1 MDTCTACHAEI
12 ADASYRN
19 GKVLCAPCWRTQ
31 TAAALREAIGDYL
44 LAEEAGTSWF
54 DLKPARERILPLMQ
68 ALDLWAVNYGGQVFV
83 RHLPLSVG
91 GILLG
96 DAHVAVHPC
105 CHLSQADEA
114 A

>member
-1 MDTCTACHAEI
+1 MDTCTACHTEVE
-12 ADASYRN
+12 DASYRH
-19 GKVLCAPCWRTQ
+19 GKALCAPCWRTQ
-31 TAAALREAIGDYL
+31 TAAALREAIGDHL

-54 DLKPARERILPLMQ
+54 DLKPGRERI
-68 ALDLWAVNYGGQVFV
+68 
-83 RHLPLSVG
+83 LPLSVG